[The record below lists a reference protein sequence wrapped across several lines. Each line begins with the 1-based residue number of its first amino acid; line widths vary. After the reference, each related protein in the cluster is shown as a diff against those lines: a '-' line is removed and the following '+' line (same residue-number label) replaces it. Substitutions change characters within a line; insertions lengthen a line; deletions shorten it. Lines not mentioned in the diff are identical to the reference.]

1 MVTVRMA
8 MVMMKMV
15 KMMML
20 MIRMQSTFS
29 HLALI
34 SCHLLSKLLFILEAS
49 TSNFEA
55 QSLQYNDD
63 HEDAQQEVEGKDDK
77 KDNDDADGE

>member
-1 MVTVRMA
+1 MT
-8 MVMMKMV
+8 MVMM
-15 KMMML
+15 MMM
-20 MIRMQSTFS
+20 ITTCS